1 MIASIDQIQV
11 HRAAGALG
19 GFVSGVSLADVASSD
34 AHYRRVR
41 DLMVQYEVVFFRDQ
55 EQTPSVFAAFAK
67 TFGDILGH
75 PAYRTVGEAPDVQIL
90 ESAPANP

>member
-1 MIASIDQIQV
+1 MIASIDRIRV
-11 HRAAGALG
+11 HKAAGALG

-41 DLMVQYEVVFFRDQ
+41 ELLVEYEVLFFRDQ

-67 TFGDILGH
+67 TFGKVLGLSLIH
-75 PAYRTVGEAPDVQIL
+75 I
-90 ESAPANP
+90 